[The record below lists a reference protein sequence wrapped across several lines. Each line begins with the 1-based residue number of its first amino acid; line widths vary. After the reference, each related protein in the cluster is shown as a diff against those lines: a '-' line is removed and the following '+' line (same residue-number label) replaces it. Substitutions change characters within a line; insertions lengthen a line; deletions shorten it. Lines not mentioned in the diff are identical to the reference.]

1 MIHLTESE
9 KKMFRHISEYLR
21 EHDKFPQ
28 DKAMAAKMRCHNS
41 YAQRLKQQLIAKG
54 AIKVKYEL
62 ADIS

>member
-1 MIHLTESE
+1 
-9 KKMFRHISEYLR
+9 MFRHISEYLR